1 MDRGLDELHL
11 HFYMPSIACSFDV
24 FSSERMSLAFL
35 RDCDMREMYVCIT
48 TVCMVYEGM
57 CKIRFDEMRMDM
69 NDRRR
74 FDKSLHLR
82 YSGHSLPGL

>member
-1 MDRGLDELHL
+1 MDKGYWMSCTCT
-11 HFYMPSIACSFDV
+11 FMSSIACSFIV
-24 FSSERMSLAFL
+24 FLSERMSVAFL
-35 RDCDMREMYVCIT
+35 RDCNMREMYVCII

-69 NDRRR
+69 NDRGR